1 MTVWCRGISGA
12 RSTGF
17 FQRKAQKWKK
27 KGISIHG
34 TPSNVA
40 GLEAWQVL
48 TSEGIKKAEG
58 LAADIYMDKAV
69 QAYTAGDEIL
79 CIIGEDTEEC
89 RLENVWIEFGE
100 NDSLRVF
107 FDGYERQIKLEGRLS
122 RTLEPNMG
130 DLTFVDGKLTGIDY
144 KTSRVKDALTGLE
157 DGAFVLENYGKI
169 RWLRIW
175 RYTDIPVAPGNSEG
189 NAGGGWDSV

>member
-1 MTVWCRGISGA
+1 M
-12 RSTGF
+12 
-17 FQRKAQKWKK
+17 
-27 KGISIHG
+27 
-34 TPSNVA
+34 
-40 GLEAWQVL
+40 

-122 RTLEPNMG
+122 P
-130 DLTFVDGKLTGIDY
+130 
-144 KTSRVKDALTGLE
+144 DAGTE
-157 DGAFVLENYGKI
+157 YGGSDI
-169 RWLRIW
+169 CRWKAHRDRL
-175 RYTDIPVAPGNSEG
+175 
-189 NAGGGWDSV
+189 